1 MIAFLELRDPCV
13 AMVLCFHRVNLKSR
27 AQPVVGHGFFVGG
40 IYHSSQEKHDNPLFS
55 LSTIY
60 LSLTL
65 GYR

>member
-1 MIAFLELRDPCV
+1 MA
-13 AMVLCFHRVNLKSR
+13 LCFKKVNLKSR
-27 AQPVVGHGFFVGG
+27 AQQQVGHGFFVGG
-40 IYHSSQEKHDNPLFS
+40 IYHSSQEQTRQPLFS